1 MKYSGII
8 ENDFSAA
15 PGISTTLFVQ
25 GCPFHCPG
33 CHNQHTWDF
42 DGGKEVTPQVLEDII
57 AALTANGLK
66 RNLCIMGGEPLC
78 QQNIPLTHLVISNV
92 KEKLQD
98 VKIYIWT
105 GYIYENLLKNA
116 SPELQKILAETNVLI
131 DGPYIESLRDITL
144 PMRGSS
150 NQRIIELKK

>member
-1 MKYSGII
+1 MRYSGII

-15 PGISTTLFVQ
+15 PGISTTFFVQ

-42 DGGKEVTPQVLEDII
+42 EGGKEFTPLVLDNII
-57 AALTANGLK
+57 KALTANNIK

-78 QQNIPLTHLVISNV
+78 EENLFLTLLVISNV
-92 KEKLQD
+92 KEKLPD
-98 VKIYIWT
+98 TKVYVWT
-105 GYIYENLLKNA
+105 GFIYENLLKNTT
-116 SPELQKILAETNVLI
+116 PHLQKILELTDVLI
-131 DGPYIESLRDITL
+131 DGPYVEHLRDITL
-144 PMRGSS
+144 SMRGSS